1 MAKVILQITKII
13 LAIILVLFTVSCRF
27 ISNGIQGSGNVVTE
41 QRHVSQNFTHVSV
54 STSLNVVIEQGNNV
68 SVSVEADD
76 NLQEI
81 IKTEVDGNELKVF
94 VDGNMGNATK
104 AEITIQMPKIK
115 GLSCSSSAS
124 LETKHTITTDNLSLK
139 VSSSGDMMVS
149 VKARNI
155 TCDTGSSG
163 DLAIEGSTNNLTV
176 ESSSSS
182 SVNASRLTAQNVVVD
197 ASSSSSVT
205 INPIASLN
213 AKASSSADV
222 YYINKPQS
230 IKEDESSS
238 GSISKR

>member
-13 LAIILVLFTVSCRF
+13 LAVILLLFTVSCNF
-27 ISNGIQGSGNVVTE
+27 ISNGVQGSGNVVTE
-41 QRHVSQNFTHVSV
+41 QRQVSQNFTHVSV
-54 STSLNVVIEQGNNV
+54 STSLDVVIEQGNNV
-68 SVSVEADD
+68 SVNVEADD
-76 NLQEI
+76 NLQEL

-124 LETKHTITTDNLSLK
+124 LETKHTITADNLSLK
-139 VSSSGDMMVS
+139 VSSSADMMIS

-163 DLAIEGSTNNLTV
+163 DLAIEGSTNSLTV

-182 SVNASRLTAQNVVVD
+182 TVNASRLTAQNVTVD

-205 INPIASLN
+205 VNPIASLN

-222 YYINKPQS
+222 YYINRPQS